1 MRLRTKIAVVAV
13 AAGLCV
19 GGERR
24 SLHARS
30 PTVPLGLGGSLA
42 TLALPRPGTPK
53 HDGTWDRSGGNSDL
67 SVVGPGQT
75 LTVFAYRGA
84 GIVRRFWMTLLP
96 RLGTLGTREQMVAV
110 HRQLILRMYWDSER
124 TPSVEVPVGD
134 FFGVGFGEQRDYVS
148 LPLSETSGGYSCY
161 WPMPFHKS
169 ARWTLTNMSSGPA
182 AVWVNVDFTAFRKL
196 PKNVRHFHA
205 QWRRENPT
213 SPDRNYTILEA
224 AGEGHFVGTALFM
237 QSLRGADLSLEG
249 DEMIFLDGE
258 QVASIK
264 GTGTEDYFSGGFHF
278 DRGAFSAPYHGAPL
292 ADDALGRISAYRWH
306 IEDALPFTRSI
317 RVTIEHG
324 SENDAVADYSSVA
337 YFYQREPHAPFP
349 PFPADPS
356 LLLPSV
362 SPPQ

>member
-1 MRLRTKIAVVAV
+1 
-13 AAGLCV
+13 
-19 GGERR
+19 
-24 SLHARS
+24 
-30 PTVPLGLGGSLA
+30 
-42 TLALPRPGTPK
+42 
-53 HDGTWDRSGGNSDL
+53 
-67 SVVGPGQT
+67 
-75 LTVFAYRGA
+75 
-84 GIVRRFWMTLLP
+84 
-96 RLGTLGTREQMVAV
+96 
-110 HRQLILRMYWDSER
+110 
-124 TPSVEVPVGD
+124 
-134 FFGVGFGEQRDYVS
+134 
-148 LPLSETSGGYSCY
+148 
-161 WPMPFHKS
+161 
-169 ARWTLTNMSSGPA
+169 
-182 AVWVNVDFTAFRKL
+182 
-196 PKNVRHFHA
+196 
-205 QWRRENPT
+205 
-213 SPDRNYTILEA
+213 
-224 AGEGHFVGTALFM
+224 M